1 MVEQLHHLV
10 PDLRVLF
17 HLGNAPAL
25 LELVDAD
32 FQLLFQLDSLQKRVQ
47 RAHLFGNR
55 RARKPFCQ
63 FGKRFGNISARPFR
77 PFRRFSAGQGFQQ
90 RVSADAR
97 ALQVKLQLFDIAFRA
112 PRIAALEIPQQIVW
126 RISVCRKANRRE
138 RGVYRRM
145 PGQRAFSIEKDGNI
159 PNRTAPAKQ
168 GGIRFQIRNDYRH
181 IPVANAFPR
190 AALHSFG

>member
-17 HLGNAPAL
+17 HFGNAPAL
-25 LELVDAD
+25 LELIDAR
-32 FQLLFQLDSLQKRVQ
+32 FQLLFQLNSLQKRVQ

-63 FGKRFGNISARPFR
+63 FGKRSGNKSARLFR
-77 PFRRFSAGQGFQQ
+77 PFRRFGAGQGFEQ

-97 ALQVKLQLFDIAFRA
+97 TLQVQLQLFDIALRA
-112 PRIAALEIPQQIVW
+112 PRITALEIPQQICG
-126 RISVCRKANRRE
+126 RIAVCRKANRRE

-145 PGQRAFSIEKDGNI
+145 PGQRAFSIEKDWDI

-168 GGIRFQIRNDYRH
+168 GGIRFQI
-181 IPVANAFPR
+181 
-190 AALHSFG
+190 